1 MVDSRTAVF
10 AGLMSAYPQSAK
22 HAEFVSKVLEQAEV
36 NTKTLRKGLL
46 PWIDWS
52 AEENDKIEDNSGKDL
67 HKRWEAIFGSLNS
80 AETQKKLDF
89 YRATSKKLGRP
100 SSN

>member
-1 MVDSRTAVF
+1 MASF
-10 AGLMSAYPQSAK
+10 PQSQK
-22 HAEFVSKVLEQAEV
+22 QAEFVSKVLEQAEV
-36 NTKTLRKGLL
+36 NVNTLRKGLL

-52 AEENDKIEDNSGKDL
+52 TEENGKIEDNSGKDL

-80 AETQKKLDF
+80 PETQKKLDF